1 MYIESFK
8 QHFSA
13 IDDHRQSAKVTYPLF
28 DILFAVRCYCEF
40 QWLVRD
46 PRIHSWSPVLVQKTK
61 NVHRW
66 DPY

>member
-13 IDDHRQSAKVTYPLF
+13 IDDHRQSAKVTSS
-28 DILFAVRCYCEF
+28 VRSALLLRVLMAGSRSANTF
-40 QWLVRD
+40 
-46 PRIHSWSPVLVQKTK
+46 LVQKTK

-66 DPY
+66 EPC